1 MRPHRLEPQ
10 WGQYFKM
17 GQFAGTVAQPQLRA
31 NCNYGGAPVPVCL
44 HGLGQE
50 NKCPPRPAHAEA
62 AIHLTFYAG
71 QQPSLSAGPALTG
84 SYIGRQTCSR
94 PAASSSW
101 HLLPGTPRGY
111 RCRLC
116 FETDFA
122 NRGYLAEHLVSGRS
136 AQQPPGRW
144 PIGCASK
151 QARMHAHVLFS
162 CRWAGRMGTDGVPM

>member
-1 MRPHRLEPQ
+1 MGTIFQNGPICRDSSTAPAQGQLQLWRSTGPSLPSWPRTGKQMSTKTGTCRGSYSPHILC
-10 WGQYFKM
+10 G
-17 GQFAGTVAQPQLRA
+17 AAAQP
-31 NCNYGGAPVPVCL
+31 V
-44 HGLGQE
+44 
-50 NKCPPRPAHAEA
+50 
-62 AIHLTFYAG
+62 
-71 QQPSLSAGPALTG
+71 
-84 SYIGRQTCSR
+84 SR
-94 PAASSSW
+94 PSPDRLIHRAPDLQQTSSSSSW